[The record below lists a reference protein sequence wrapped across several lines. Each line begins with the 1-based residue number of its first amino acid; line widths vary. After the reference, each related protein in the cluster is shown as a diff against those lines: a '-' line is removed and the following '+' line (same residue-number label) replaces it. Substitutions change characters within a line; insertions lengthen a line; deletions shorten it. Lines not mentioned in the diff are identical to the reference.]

1 MERCQTFGA
10 FCKTEPEGF
19 TGMIHTSEF
28 GIREFRRYEGPA
40 DVEAVVPPGS
50 RVYVLCKEIKDGNK
64 VALSLDGVNQE
75 NGTYDRTKT
84 KRYMN
89 DNAMNKPPPPV
100 GSIHRGA
107 VKRIESYGAFVTSK
121 AFGRHV
127 HVSQLSRS
135 QRFYDARD
143 IEQAFPLGGPILVQV
158 VQVKE
163 GNRVELSAQDVDQA
177 MARPCHRHQHQGPRA
192 ST

>member
-1 MERCQTFGA
+1 MLGANPEPGKVYRAVVERCQTFGA

-75 NGTYDRTKT
+75 NGTYDVTKT
-84 KRYMN
+84 KRYQN
-89 DNAMNKPPPPV
+89 DNARDKPPPAV

-107 VKRIESYGAFVTSK
+107 VKRIESYGAFVTLEGFSDGTVSYTHLTLPTK
-121 AFGRHV
+121 A
-127 HVSQLSRS
+127 
-135 QRFYDARD
+135 
-143 IEQAFPLGGPILVQV
+143 
-158 VQVKE
+158 
-163 GNRVELSAQDVDQA
+163 
-177 MARPCHRHQHQGPRA
+177 
-192 ST
+192 